1 MTASVFPCGS
11 RLFAYAPALPYGF
24 RKRVGVSPVQSLK
37 KVKASSATETVGIPQ
52 RRRNDADAGS
62 IVLPVCIDG
71 APAGPLKGL
80 TFVVKDLF
88 DVAGEKTSF
97 GNPEW
102 ARTHDIAEETAPV
115 IQLLLDAGASLRG
128 KAIMDE
134 LAYSLNGEN
143 VHFGTPIN
151 SAAPDRIPGGSSSG
165 SAAAVAASLVDFS
178 LGTDTA
184 GSVRVP
190 ASFCGLFGMRPT
202 HGRVSLH
209 GARPLAASF
218 DTCGWFARDAT
229 TLQVVG
235 DVLLQPHPHSH
246 PQLAAGKAT
255 APLTDVGRWIVATDA
270 MGLADKD
277 AVDALYAALSPHI
290 GELRQAL
297 GAPNE
302 MRVATLQGE
311 GELADW
317 AEKFRTLQMR
327 EIWQAHGKWI
337 SQHNPGFGPG
347 IKQRIEAASK
357 VTKEQSD
364 AAAAA
369 RARIRQHLDTLLA
382 EVPGTILCLPTATGP
397 APKKGTPSEELESF
411 RARLF
416 TLTVMAGLGGY
427 PQVTIP
433 VATCQGAPVGLSFV
447 AARNADH
454 LLLQVAATV
463 AHILGIS

>member
-184 GSVRVP
+184 GS
-190 ASFCGLFGMRPT
+190 
-202 HGRVSLH
+202 
-209 GARPLAASF
+209 
-218 DTCGWFARDAT
+218 
-229 TLQVVG
+229 VVG